1 MYNIHLQNQ
10 ARSFERIC
18 RFAASSVYMTR
29 REERETVFQMLFES
43 EFHPEEAP
51 SEIYANSLAYDGVKE
66 TPYLRDTYFGVM
78 ENRSEADR
86 LISEN
91 AHKWKIARMAVV
103 SKTIMRLAIYEMM
116 WGGIP
121 PKAAI
126 NEAVELAKVY
136 DDDAAPGF
144 INGILNQ
151 IARKNGLISD
161 EPKTDVRADGE

>member
-1 MYNIHLQNQ
+1 
-10 ARSFERIC
+10 
-18 RFAASSVYMTR
+18 MTR

-43 EFHPEEAP
+43 EFHTNMTP

-78 ENRSEADR
+78 ENRTKTDR

-91 AHKWKIARMAVV
+91 AHKWKIARMAAVTR
-103 SKTIMRLAIYEMM
+103 TIMRLSIYEMM

-126 NEAVELAKVY
+126 NEAVEIAKIY

-161 EPKTDVRADGE
+161 EPKTDAQTEGE